1 MGILGRLS
9 TLIKSNVNDAIDSM
23 QDPGK
28 EIEQMVRDMEDY
40 ARQARAEVG
49 RCIADERL
57 LERRVQTIEAE
68 IGDWEKRAETAI
80 RAGDDN
86 LAKQALARKAEK
98 ETERDEA
105 KKALQDQGAYADQLT
120 AALKALEARLKDVK
134 LRKETLKAKARS
146 NRDGGTLTDKT
157 SAFNEFDR
165 LSNRVE
171 ATEAEADLGD
181 ELAGRTTQRIDVER
195 QLEKLQSDSTLDDAL
210 AELKRKLGK

>member
-9 TLIKSNVNDAIDSM
+9 TLLKSNVNGAIDSM

-28 EIEQMVRDMEDY
+28 EIDQMVRDMEDY

-57 LERRVQTIEAE
+57 LERRVQTIEGE
-68 IGDWEKRAETAI
+68 IGEWEKRAETAI
-80 RAGDDN
+80 RAGDDE

-98 ETERDEA
+98 ETERNDA
-105 KKALQDQGAYADQLT
+105 RKALQDQGVYADQLT
-120 AALKALEARLKDVK
+120 AALKALEGRLKDVK
-134 LRKETLKAKARS
+134 LRKETLKAKARA
-146 NRDGGTLTDKT
+146 NRDGTLTDKT
-157 SAFNEFDR
+157 SAFNEFER
-165 LSNRVE
+165 LSSRVD

-181 ELAGRTTQRIDVER
+181 ELAGRTTKRIDVDR
-195 QLEKLQSDSTLDDAL
+195 QLEKLQTDSTLDDAL

>member
-9 TLIKSNVNDAIDSM
+9 TLIKSNVNDVIDSM

-28 EIEQMVRDMEDY
+28 EIDQMVRDMEDY

-68 IGDWEKRAETAI
+68 MADWEKRAETAI
-80 RAGDDN
+80 RAGDDG

-98 ETERDEA
+98 EAERDDA
-105 KKALQDQGAYADQLT
+105 KKALQEQGVYADQLT
-120 AALKALEARLKDVK
+120 AALKALEGRLKDVK

-146 NRDGGTLTDKT
+146 SRDGTLTNKT
-157 SAFNEFDR
+157 SAFNEFER
-165 LSNRVE
+165 LSSRVD
-171 ATEAEADLGD
+171 ATEAEAELGD
-181 ELAGRTTQRIDVER
+181 ELDGRTTGRIDVER
-195 QLEKLQSDSTLDDAL
+195 QLEKMQTDSNLDDAL

>member
-9 TLIKSNVNDAIDSM
+9 TLIKSNVNDVIDSM

-28 EIEQMVRDMEDY
+28 EIDQMVRDMEDY

-57 LERRVQTIEAE
+57 LERRLQAIEGE

-80 RAGDDN
+80 RAGDDT

-98 ETERDEA
+98 EAERDDA
-105 KKALQDQGAYADQLT
+105 KKALQDQGVYADQLT
-120 AALKALEARLKDVK
+120 AALKSLETRLKDVK
-134 LRKETLKAKARS
+134 LRKETLKAKARG
-146 NRDGGTLTDKT
+146 NREGTLSNKT
-157 SAFNEFDR
+157 SAFNEFER
-165 LSNRVE
+165 LSSRVE
-171 ATEAEADLGD
+171 ATEAESGLDD
-181 ELAGRTTQRIDVER
+181 ELSGRTTRRIDVER
-195 QLEKLQSDSTLDDAL
+195 QLQQMQTDSQLDDAL